1 MIFLRSNPRYDM
13 DAIGAG
19 LVRLDECLF
28 HLSNVLAGVAVF
40 VATIMYASPGSHS
53 VDLLVWSID
62 PFYVLAPL
70 SVSYAS
76 WSAIGLYRWRD
87 QDDVV

>member
-1 MIFLRSNPRYDM
+1 M

-19 LVRLDECLF
+19 LVRLDEWLF

-40 VATIMYASPGSHS
+40 VATILYAPPGSRS
-53 VDLLVWSID
+53 VDLLVESID

-76 WSAIGLYRWRD
+76 WSAIELYRWRN